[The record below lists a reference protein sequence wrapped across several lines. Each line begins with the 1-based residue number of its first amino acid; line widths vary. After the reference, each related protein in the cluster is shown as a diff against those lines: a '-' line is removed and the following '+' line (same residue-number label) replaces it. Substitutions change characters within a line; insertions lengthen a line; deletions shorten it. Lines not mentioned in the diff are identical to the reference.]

1 MAVSATGRSTRDRR
15 LSTQDRVGSIRMVP
29 TPVFAWDRTR
39 AERSIGSTRQFAL
52 DRIDRL
58 ESLHARLP
66 PLRKRSRQAH
76 DSQTETRY
84 RDAREH
90 IEYRK
95 TSKVDRKLKH
105 GAQVRSGEDQTQI
118 GYPSRRRGSL
128 GCSAKAGYRRGVDG
142 HSPGRSGSALSGS
155 RWRCPLD
162 LCADKIARSS
172 SGDPGAR
179 AVRARTGRPAAG
191 QIRLVRRS
199 RLAQLRQAGNTIGT
213 SFVRQRASRTDSP

>member
-1 MAVSATGRSTRDRR
+1 MVALAARWAHGNRRPTRRGPVDPGFSMALSATGRSTGDRG

-29 TPVFAWDRTR
+29 TSVFAWDRTR
-39 AERSIGSTRQFAL
+39 TERSIGPTRPFAL

-66 PLRKRSRQAH
+66 SLRKRSRQAH
-76 DSQTETRY
+76 DSQTETRH

-95 TSKVDRKLKH
+95 TRKVDRKLKL
-105 GAQVRSGEDQTQI
+105 GGQVRSGKGQTQI

-128 GCSAKAGYRRGVDG
+128 GGSPKAGYRRGVDG
-142 HSPGRSGSALSGS
+142 HSPCRSGSALSGS

-162 LCADKIARSS
+162 LCTDEIAR
-172 SGDPGAR
+172 
-179 AVRARTGRPAAG
+179 
-191 QIRLVRRS
+191 
-199 RLAQLRQAGNTIGT
+199 
-213 SFVRQRASRTDSP
+213 

>member
-1 MAVSATGRSTRDRR
+1 
-15 LSTQDRVGSIRMVP
+15 MVP

-39 AERSIGSTRQFAL
+39 AERSSGSTKPFAL

-58 ESLHARLP
+58 ESLPARLP
-66 PLRKRSRQAH
+66 SPRKRSRQTH
-76 DSQTETRY
+76 DSPTETRH

-95 TSKVDRKLKH
+95 TRKVDRKLKL

-118 GYPSRRRGSL
+118 GYPSCRRGSL
-128 GCSAKAGYRRGVDG
+128 GGSPKAGYRRGVDG

-162 LCADKIARSS
+162 LCADEIARRG
-172 SGDPGAR
+172 SGNPRTRAAR
-179 AVRARTGRPAAG
+179 TRTGRPAAC
-191 QIRLVRRS
+191 QVRLVRRS
-199 RLAQLRQAGNTIGT
+199 RLAQLRQTRNTLGT
-213 SFVRQRASRTDSP
+213 S